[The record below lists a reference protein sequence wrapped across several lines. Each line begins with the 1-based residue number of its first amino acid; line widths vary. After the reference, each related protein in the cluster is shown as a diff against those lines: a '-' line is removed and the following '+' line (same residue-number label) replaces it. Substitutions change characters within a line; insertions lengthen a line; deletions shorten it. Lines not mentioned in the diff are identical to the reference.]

1 MFYLYQKDFSVKSD
15 GNFYEYGV
23 QNEEAVNK
31 DFPEAESKSVSEGL
45 VKKIKKLTLDDLLII
60 GIALLLLLDGEK
72 DGDNLLPLLAL
83 TLLF

>member
-1 MFYLYQKDFSVKSD
+1 MYQKDFSVKSD

>member
-1 MFYLYQKDFSVKSD
+1 MYQKDFSVKSD

-31 DFPEAESKSVSEGL
+31 DFPEAESKPVSEGL
-45 VKKIKKLTLDDLLII
+45 VRKIKKLTLDDLLLI

>member
-1 MFYLYQKDFSVKSD
+1 MYQKDFSVKSD

-23 QNEEAVNK
+23 PNEEAVNK

-83 TLLF
+83 ALLF